1 MKNNRS
7 LKAMLSAI
15 WVSMTS
21 GLRSKGFR
29 RAVGMLLVV
38 ANLMTTTGMVLAKEM
53 DDETQETSSGIVAAI
68 TEEPSSETPGDPSE
82 ESSSGSSDATDTS
95 ETSESSEVPETS
107 DPSITDPDGS
117 SDPSD
122 SDPDVSSDATS
133 DTESLPDDSSDG
145 DSETSPDTSDTEA
158 PSESSNALK
167 DGMTSPLP
175 DDPSLMDPSMIA
187 NENTIMKTYKGDTY
201 SVVVAYGPETGI
213 PSDAQLSVSEIT
225 GGQQRDG
232 YCEKLSDVVDSENID
247 QARIF
252 DISLLV
258 SGVEVEP
265 KEGTA
270 VSVKI
275 ILNEVLDG
283 NISVVHLPEDKD
295 ADVVDTTSSSTD
307 KGMEIRFDAEGF
319 SAYAIVPGPSGS
331 GLEASYKRVTSL
343 DQLAEKGAPDK
354 GVYFGHPYGFSFT
367 DSQFSISNTRT
378 GISKTPIGENKV
390 IPYEPQP
397 GAVLY
402 FFERQGAADSNQ
414 FKIYCLDTDG
424 ETKKYLQQNADSL
437 KFATEANAS
446 VFTITAN
453 TQTWNK
459 TELAGVDY
467 TNTWDLVS
475 NGYYITSQNGCKVD
489 NNKGKSFAAYTKKD
503 EWMPMCFWYYEKSE
517 DDPYGLDGKTC
528 ALLNTKGGDA
538 GRTLQS
544 TPLNSTN
551 LASLQVA
558 VVTKTGTA
566 HQDKLYVSAE
576 ENATMWTFTW
586 VSEDKYYLQDESGK
600 YLTIT
605 SSGLSMS
612 TTPTTVRVVPGTGT
626 AAGQLSLMNGTDML
640 TFSGSADTG
649 FNINNNND
657 RWLYLA
663 EERDLTP
670 DYEKTYSAKKISVS
684 DPTLENGEQVIVYTR
699 RWVYDDAKGRYE
711 YKYYAIDHDGNL
723 VLCYESG
730 DYLQWTDNLINTLLW
745 DFTIYYNEG
754 YTSGKENENNYYELY
769 NEYSQKY
776 IAPQLTDGQ
785 ILSSSKIG
793 IQLDGRKRDRY
804 YSSIVAW
811 DDDGYAY
818 SSVIT
823 TDQRNIAAGD
833 FSEAEDFYFAII
845 QDDLTTD
852 VDLTTVDTVDNA
864 TYGIV
869 MKMQDFASKQSMTK
883 ILENLNNTDDYHHKG
898 MLSTKLE
905 NGYPTITETKQSL
918 TALFTNP
925 QEVNHLFIESTH
937 AATGYF
943 EYDSTQNFASL
954 NSSRTEFTVYQQLGT
969 HDNQQKTT
977 LQHGQFLPYNDL
989 TENHYAQNN
998 ALNLYNMNA
1007 RLNDNSAGR
1016 LPDSDPRK
1024 YEKLYRVDNPN
1035 LQFGMELTASFI
1047 QTPSGLDDWGHDIIY
1062 EFTGDDDFWLYV
1074 DDELVIDL
1082 GGCHSAMAGSI
1093 NFATGDVV
1101 VDGVHTTL
1109 KQIFYDN
1116 FYNRSL
1122 AENMSA
1128 ADAAAAAQ
1136 AYVDGLFVT
1145 NGKGGFVFRDYTSH
1159 TMRIFY
1165 LERGGGASNLHM
1177 KFNQSSVTPGKVVLG
1192 KKVSGIDDADSV
1204 MAQFP
1209 YQIFYTKKDDQAQI
1223 IECPI
1228 TGNTSGMSVVYRG
1241 TNDPVPF
1248 ESSCTIDGVP
1258 YSNVFF
1264 LKPGEECEITF
1275 PDNMVEYKI
1284 VECAVNTDIYQSV
1297 SVNNGS
1303 ETITT
1308 TTDSTNNRNNY
1319 SILYA
1324 KAKDRTNVMYDNAI
1338 NPAAVRTLNIQKKL
1352 YEEDGVT
1359 PISSTDVRFNF
1370 RLYLTGEY
1378 DDAITPQN
1386 KSGKEA
1392 YMYNYHVKDEN
1403 GNYCRWDS
1411 GSKDFVSLGK
1421 TVFSQLTREE
1431 KLSATFQTSMY
1442 GAISKIPA
1450 WYTVEVKGLMVG
1462 SHYMVEER
1470 DNEVPDGYSRRDYVY
1485 WSDADETSQSATSTG
1500 PYLDPYSGT
1509 MGTDVNPKVVVN
1521 NLKGYGLRVYKEWTD
1536 KDFMDSHADAFFAVY
1551 KSDGNGGYVLAHP
1564 DPTAQDSVHCIKTNK
1579 DTSYWYFEHLDTGLT
1594 LNDYVIREVELNGTY
1609 SVASNGVVTLDPSCV
1624 VTPIADGGKITI
1636 GGTMTGATSEVDY
1649 EYTVTYDQGS
1659 LVNGSNIRVD
1669 NVTNDRPGLGLTKT
1683 DWSGQGMLQ
1692 NAEFTLV
1699 SEDGT
1704 FRKRF
1709 VSDASGK
1716 ITKAFFVEGMV
1727 YHLTEIKTPTGYYC
1741 PIDEITVIFRNGQ
1754 FEVVDTSGDGFGIGT
1769 GTVTVGNDTVLA
1781 IKNKNYTLRVLKVDA
1796 DDDSPLQGAHFALHK
1811 QIKVGPVTMFDFD
1824 PVPGCADMV
1833 SNADGVLE
1841 ELDNTLPAGTY
1852 ELRELQAPLGYSPL
1866 PHNVRFVVGDTGGI
1880 TLLNNY
1886 ADVTVTSDDSVPG
1899 TMAFEMKI
1907 KDPSATKLLTVTKT
1921 VSGNMG
1927 SRDQK
1932 FDFTATFSDANGI
1945 AYQNGL
1951 VNVRYP
1957 DGTDATLTL
1966 NNNGSATFQLAHGES
1981 IQFALPPDTTY
1992 TITEGSN
1999 EYEATWS
2006 VDNGP
2011 AHSGKVATG
2020 VLTANQT
2027 VTFTNTKKAVI
2038 PTGID
2043 FTVKAILGAGLL
2055 LVIGASAFAVVSKRR
2070 RDEDDPENDDPIL
2083 KGIRR
2088 V

>member
-68 TEEPSSETPGDPSE
+68 TEEPSSETAGDPSE
-82 ESSSGSSDATDTS
+82 ESSSGSSDATDSS

-117 SDPSD
+117 SDLSD

-187 NENTIMKTYKGDTY
+187 NENTIMKTFKGDTY

-225 GGQQRDG
+225 SGQQRDG

-258 SGVEVEP
+258 NGVEVEP
-265 KEGTA
+265 KEGTS

-343 DQLAEKGAPDK
+343 NQLAEKGAPDK

-402 FFERQGAADSNQ
+402 FFERQGATDSNQ

-475 NGYYITSQNGCKVD
+475 NGYYITSQNGCKID
-489 NNKGKSFAAYTKKD
+489 GNKGKSFAAYAKKD

-544 TPLNSTN
+544 TPINSTN
-551 LASLQVA
+551 LASLQVS
-558 VVTKTGTA
+558 VVTKTGTS
-566 HQDKLYVSAE
+566 HQDKLYITTE

-586 VSEDKYYLQDESGK
+586 LTEDKYYITDEDGN

-612 TTPTTVRVVPGTGT
+612 TTPTAVHVIPGTGS
-626 AAGQLSLMNGTDML
+626 AAGQISLMNGTDML

-663 EERDLTP
+663 EERDLTS

-684 DPTLENGEQVIVYTR
+684 DPSLESGDQVIVYTR
-699 RWVYDDAKGRYE
+699 RWEYDSAKGKYE
-711 YKYYAIDHDGNL
+711 YKYYAIDHNGDL
-723 VLCYESG
+723 VQCYESG

-785 ILSSSKIG
+785 ILSDSEIG

-823 TDQRNIAAGD
+823 TDQENIAAGD

-845 QDDLTTD
+845 QDDLSSD
-852 VDLTTVDTVDNA
+852 VDLVEVDTVDNN

-869 MKMQDFASKQSMTK
+869 MKMQDFDSKDQLCRA
-883 ILENLNNTDDYHHKG
+883 LEDKAGKDVRDELHTG
-898 MLSTKLE
+898 ILSTKLE
-905 NGYPTITETKQSL
+905 DGYPTIIEGGASL
-918 TALFTNP
+918 ATLFDNP
-925 QEVNHLFIESTH
+925 TTVNHLFIESTH

-969 HDNQQKTT
+969 HDEQQKST

-989 TENHYAQNN
+989 DENHYSVKNP
-998 ALNLYNMNA
+998 LNLYNMNA
-1007 RLNDNSAGR
+1007 KLNDTVSGR

-1024 YEKLYRVDNPN
+1024 YERLYLVDHPN

-1093 NFATGDVV
+1093 NFATGRVIVNGEESD
-1101 VDGVHTTL
+1101 L
-1109 KQIFYDN
+1109 KTIFYNNYLGRDN
-1116 FYNRSL
+1116 HT
-1122 AENMSA
+1122 AEE
-1128 ADAAAAAQ
+1128 AQ

-1192 KKVSGIDDADSV
+1192 KKVSGIDDVDSV
-1204 MAQFP
+1204 MAEFP
-1209 YQIFYTKKDDQAQI
+1209 YQIFYTKKDDPAQI

-1248 ESSCTIDGVP
+1248 ESTCTIDGVD

-1284 VECAVNTDIYQSV
+1284 VECAVNSDLYEHVYVNSNEMQPTSV
-1297 SVNNGS
+1297 
-1303 ETITT
+1303 
-1308 TTDSTNNRNNY
+1308 DSNNRENY
-1319 SILYA
+1319 AIQYA
-1324 KAKDRTNVMYDNAI
+1324 KAKDRTNVQYDNAI

-1352 YEEDGVT
+1352 YKEDGVSELT
-1359 PISSTDVRFNF
+1359 SADVRFNF
-1370 RLYLTGEY
+1370 RLYLSGEY
-1378 DDAITPQN
+1378 DEAITPQN
-1386 KSGKEA
+1386 KSGHEA
-1392 YMYNYHVKDEN
+1392 YMYKYHVKDLN
-1403 GNYCRWDS
+1403 GNYCYWSSTD
-1411 GSKDFVSLGK
+1411 KDFRSLGK
-1421 TVFSQLTREE
+1421 TVFSDLNVAE
-1431 KLSATFQTSMY
+1431 KQSATFQTSMY
-1442 GAISKIPA
+1442 GSISKIPA
-1450 WYTVEVKGLMVG
+1450 GYTVEVKGLMVG

-1470 DNEVPDGYSRRDYVY
+1470 DNEVPDGYSRRDYYYYKEVDDDTY
-1485 WSDADETSQSATSTG
+1485 YDTST
-1500 PYLDPYSGT
+1500 DPYYGT

-1564 DPTAQDSVHCIKTNK
+1564 DPTAQDAVHCIKTNK

-1624 VTPIADGGKITI
+1624 VTPIADGGTITI
-1636 GGTMTGATSEVDY
+1636 RGTMTGATTDAAY
-1649 EYTVTYDQGS
+1649 DYTVTYEQGTMTA
-1659 LVNGSNIRVD
+1659 NSNVRVD
-1669 NVTNDRPGLGLTKT
+1669 HVTNDRPGLGLTKINWDNT
-1683 DWSGQGMLQ
+1683 ETLQ
-1692 NAEFTLV
+1692 NAEFTV
-1699 SEDGT
+1699 ISTDPAHP
-1704 FRKRF
+1704 FRKKF
-1709 VSDASGK
+1709 VSDEHGK
-1716 ITKAFFVEGMV
+1716 ITKAFFVEGTT
-1727 YHLTEIKTPTGYYC
+1727 YQLTEIKTPIGYYC
-1741 PIDEITVIFRNGQ
+1741 PTDSILVTYVNGEFVI
-1754 FEVVDTSGDGFGIGT
+1754 DTSASEYFGTTKVKSGD
-1769 GTVTVGNDTVLA
+1769 DTLLG
-1781 IKNKNYTLRVLKVDA
+1781 IKNMTYSLRVTKIDA
-1796 DDDSPLQGAHFALHK
+1796 TDNRPIEGAHFALHK
-1811 QIKVGPVTMFDFD
+1811 QIKVGPVTMFDYD
-1824 PVPGCADMV
+1824 PVPGYEDLV
-1833 SNADGVLE
+1833 SEADGLIPQ
-1841 ELDNTLPAGTY
+1841 LNNQLAPGTY
-1852 ELRELQAPLGYSPL
+1852 ELRETQAPLGYLPL

-1880 TLLNNY
+1880 TLLHNY
-1886 ADVTVTSDDSVPG
+1886 TDVSLESHREGEGV
-1899 TMAFEMKI
+1899 MAFEMKI
-1907 KDPSATKLLTVTKT
+1907 KDTTDGNILTVTKT
-1921 VSGNMG
+1921 VAGNMG

-1932 FDFTATFSDANGI
+1932 FDFTVTLQDANGDPFQSGNMN
-1945 AYQNGL
+1945 A
-1951 VNVRYP
+1951 RYG
-1957 DGTDATLTL
+1957 DGSEVTLTFD
-1966 NNNGSATFQLAHGES
+1966 NTGTAAFQLAHGES
-1981 IQFALPPDTTY
+1981 IRLALPSGTSY
-1992 TITEGSN
+1992 SVTEAVTD
-1999 EYEATWS
+1999 YDATWKLN
-2006 VDNGP
+2006 NGEVQTGRTS
-2011 AHSGKVATG
+2011 SGL
-2020 VLTANQT
+2020 LTEDKKIA
-2027 VTFTNTKKAVI
+2027 FTNTKNGVI

-2055 LVIGASAFAVVSKRR
+2055 LVIGASAFAVVSRRR
-2070 RDEDDPENDDPIL
+2070 RDEDDPEDGDPIL

>member
-95 ETSESSEVPETS
+95 ETSESSEVPEA
-107 DPSITDPDGS
+107 

-187 NENTIMKTYKGDTY
+187 NENTIMKTFRGDTY

-258 SGVEVEP
+258 NGIEVEP

-343 DQLAEKGAPDK
+343 NQLAEKGAPDK

-475 NGYYITSQNGCKVD
+475 NGYYITSQNGCKID
-489 NNKGKSFAAYTKKD
+489 GNKGKSFAAYAKKD

-544 TPLNSTN
+544 TPINSTN
-551 LASLQVA
+551 LASLQVS
-558 VVTKTGTA
+558 VVTKTGTS
-566 HQDKLYVSAE
+566 HQDKLYITTE

-586 VSEDKYYLQDESGK
+586 LTEDKYYITDEDGN

-612 TTPTTVRVVPGTGT
+612 TTPTAVHVIPGTGS
-626 AAGQLSLMNGTDML
+626 AAGQISLMNGTDML

-684 DPTLENGEQVIVYTR
+684 DPSLESGDQVIVYTR
-699 RWVYDDAKGRYE
+699 RWEYDSAKGKYE

-723 VLCYESG
+723 VQCYESG

-785 ILSSSKIG
+785 ILSDSEIG

-823 TDQRNIAAGD
+823 TDQENIAAGD

-845 QDDLTTD
+845 QDDLSSD
-852 VDLTTVDTVDNA
+852 VDLVEVDTVDNN

-869 MKMQDFASKQSMTK
+869 MKMRDFDSKDQLCRA
-883 ILENLNNTDDYHHKG
+883 LEDKAGKDVRDELHTG
-898 MLSTKLE
+898 ILSTKLE
-905 NGYPTITETKQSL
+905 DGYPTIIEGGASL
-918 TALFTNP
+918 ATLFDNP
-925 QEVNHLFIESTH
+925 TTVNHLFIESTH

-969 HDNQQKTT
+969 HDEQQKST

-989 TENHYAQNN
+989 DENHYSVKNP
-998 ALNLYNMNA
+998 LNLYNMNA
-1007 RLNDNSAGR
+1007 KLNDTVSGR

-1024 YEKLYRVDNPN
+1024 YERLYLVDHPN

-1093 NFATGDVV
+1093 NFATGRVIVNGEESD
-1101 VDGVHTTL
+1101 L
-1109 KQIFYDN
+1109 KTIFYNNYLGRDN
-1116 FYNRSL
+1116 HT
-1122 AENMSA
+1122 AEE
-1128 ADAAAAAQ
+1128 AQ

-1192 KKVSGIDDADSV
+1192 KKVSGIDDVDSV
-1204 MAQFP
+1204 MAEFP

-1275 PDNMVEYKI
+1275 PDNMVDYRI

-1319 SILYA
+1319 SIPYA
-1324 KAKDRTNVMYDNAI
+1324 KAKDRTNVMYDNTI

-1359 PISSTDVRFNF
+1359 KILSTDVRFNF
-1370 RLYLTGEY
+1370 RLYLSGEY
-1378 DDAITPQN
+1378 DEVITPQN
-1386 KSGKEA
+1386 KSGHEA
-1392 YMYNYHVKDEN
+1392 YMYNYHVKDQN
-1403 GNYCRWDS
+1403 GNYCYWSSTD
-1411 GSKDFVSLGK
+1411 KDFRSLGK

-1509 MGTDVNPKVVVN
+1509 MGTDVNPKVVVE

-1624 VTPIADGGKITI
+1624 VTPIADGGTITI
-1636 GGTMTGATSEVDY
+1636 RGTMTGATTDAAY
-1649 EYTVTYDQGS
+1649 DYTVTYEQGTMTA
-1659 LVNGSNIRVD
+1659 NSNVRVD
-1669 NVTNDRPGLGLTKT
+1669 HVTNDRPGLGLTKINWDNT
-1683 DWSGQGMLQ
+1683 ETLQ
-1692 NAEFTLV
+1692 NAEFTV
-1699 SEDGT
+1699 ISTDPAHP
-1704 FRKRF
+1704 FRKKF
-1709 VSDASGK
+1709 VSDEHGK
-1716 ITKAFFVEGMV
+1716 ITKAFFVEGTT
-1727 YHLTEIKTPTGYYC
+1727 YQLTEIKTPIGYYC
-1741 PIDEITVIFRNGQ
+1741 PTDSILVTYVNGEFVI
-1754 FEVVDTSGDGFGIGT
+1754 DTSASEYFGTTKVKSGD
-1769 GTVTVGNDTVLA
+1769 DTLLG
-1781 IKNKNYTLRVLKVDA
+1781 IKNMTYSLRVTKIDA
-1796 DDDSPLQGAHFALHK
+1796 TDNRPIEGAHFALHK
-1811 QIKVGPVTMFDFD
+1811 QIKVGPVTMFDYD
-1824 PVPGCADMV
+1824 PVPGYEDLV
-1833 SNADGVLE
+1833 SEADGLIPQ
-1841 ELDNTLPAGTY
+1841 LNNQLAPGTY
-1852 ELRELQAPLGYSPL
+1852 ELRETQAPLGYLPL

-1880 TLLNNY
+1880 TLLHNY
-1886 ADVTVTSDDSVPG
+1886 TDVSLESHREGEGV
-1899 TMAFEMKI
+1899 MAFEMKI
-1907 KDPSATKLLTVTKT
+1907 KDTTDGNFLTVTKT
-1921 VSGNMG
+1921 VAGNMG

-1932 FDFTATFSDANGI
+1932 FDFTVTLQDANGDPFPSGNMN
-1945 AYQNGL
+1945 A
-1951 VNVRYP
+1951 RYG
-1957 DGTDATLTL
+1957 DGSEVTLTFD
-1966 NNNGSATFQLAHGES
+1966 NTGTAAFQLAHGES
-1981 IQFALPPDTTY
+1981 IRLALPSGTSY
-1992 TITEGSN
+1992 SVTEAVTD
-1999 EYEATWS
+1999 YDATWKLN
-2006 VDNGP
+2006 NGEVQTGRT
-2011 AHSGKVATG
+2011 SSG
-2020 VLTANQT
+2020 VLTEDKKIA
-2027 VTFTNTKKAVI
+2027 FTNTKNGVI

-2055 LVIGASAFAVVSKRR
+2055 LVIGASAFAVVSRRR
-2070 RDEDDPENDDPIL
+2070 RDEDDPEDGNPIL

>member
-68 TEEPSSETPGDPSE
+68 TEEPSTETPGDPSE

-133 DTESLPDDSSDG
+133 DTESLPGDSSDG

-187 NENTIMKTYKGDTY
+187 NENTIMKTFKGDTY

-258 SGVEVEP
+258 NGVEVEP

-343 DQLAEKGAPDK
+343 NQLAEKGAPDK

-475 NGYYITSQNGCKVD
+475 NGYYITSQNGCKID
-489 NNKGKSFAAYTKKD
+489 GNKGKSFAAYAKKD

-544 TPLNSTN
+544 TPINSTN
-551 LASLQVA
+551 LASLQVS
-558 VVTKTGTA
+558 VVTKTGTS
-566 HQDKLYVSAE
+566 HQDKLYITTE

-586 VSEDKYYLQDESGK
+586 LTEDKYYITDEDGN

-612 TTPTTVRVVPGTGT
+612 TTPTAVHVIPGTGS
-626 AAGQLSLMNGTDML
+626 AAGQISLMNGTDML

-663 EERDLTP
+663 EERDLTS

-684 DPTLENGEQVIVYTR
+684 DPSLESGDQVIVYTR
-699 RWVYDDAKGRYE
+699 RWEYDSAKGKYE
-711 YKYYAIDHDGNL
+711 YKYYAIDHNGDL
-723 VLCYESG
+723 VQCYESG

-785 ILSSSKIG
+785 ILSDSEIG

-823 TDQRNIAAGD
+823 TDQENIAAGD

-845 QDDLTTD
+845 QDDLSSD
-852 VDLTTVDTVDNA
+852 VDLVEVDTVDNN

-869 MKMQDFASKQSMTK
+869 MKMQDFDSKDQLCRA
-883 ILENLNNTDDYHHKG
+883 LEDKAGKDVRDELHTG
-898 MLSTKLE
+898 ILSTKLE
-905 NGYPTITETKQSL
+905 DGYPTIIEGGASL
-918 TALFTNP
+918 ATLFDNP
-925 QEVNHLFIESTH
+925 TTVNHLFIESTH

-969 HDNQQKTT
+969 HDEQQKST

-989 TENHYAQNN
+989 DENHYSVKNP
-998 ALNLYNMNA
+998 LNLYNMNA
-1007 RLNDNSAGR
+1007 KLNDTVSGR

-1024 YEKLYRVDNPN
+1024 YERLYLVDHPN

-1093 NFATGDVV
+1093 NFATGRVIVNGEESD
-1101 VDGVHTTL
+1101 L
-1109 KQIFYDN
+1109 KTIFYNNYLGRDN
-1116 FYNRSL
+1116 HT
-1122 AENMSA
+1122 AEE
-1128 ADAAAAAQ
+1128 AQ

-1192 KKVSGIDDADSV
+1192 KKVSGIDDVDSV
-1204 MAQFP
+1204 MAEFP

-1248 ESSCTIDGVP
+1248 ESTCTIDGVD

-1284 VECAVNTDIYQSV
+1284 VECAVNSDLYEHVYVNSNEMQPTSV
-1297 SVNNGS
+1297 
-1303 ETITT
+1303 
-1308 TTDSTNNRNNY
+1308 DSNNRENY
-1319 SILYA
+1319 AIQYA
-1324 KAKDRTNVMYDNAI
+1324 KAKDRTNVQYDNAI

-1352 YEEDGVT
+1352 YKEDGVSELT
-1359 PISSTDVRFNF
+1359 SADVRFNF
-1370 RLYLTGEY
+1370 RLYLSGEY
-1378 DDAITPQN
+1378 DEAITPQN
-1386 KSGKEA
+1386 KSGHEA
-1392 YMYNYHVKDEN
+1392 YMYKYHVKDLN
-1403 GNYCRWDS
+1403 GNYCYWSSTD
-1411 GSKDFVSLGK
+1411 KDFRSLGK
-1421 TVFSQLTREE
+1421 TVFSDLNVAE
-1431 KLSATFQTSMY
+1431 KQSATFQTSMY
-1442 GAISKIPA
+1442 GSISKIPA
-1450 WYTVEVKGLMVG
+1450 GYTVEVKGLMVG

-1470 DNEVPDGYSRRDYVY
+1470 DNEVPDGYSRRDYYYYKEVDDDTY
-1485 WSDADETSQSATSTG
+1485 YDTST
-1500 PYLDPYSGT
+1500 DPYYGT

-1564 DPTAQDSVHCIKTNK
+1564 DPTAQDAVHCIKTNK

-1624 VTPIADGGKITI
+1624 VTPIADGGTITI
-1636 GGTMTGATSEVDY
+1636 RGTMTGATTDAAY
-1649 EYTVTYDQGS
+1649 DYTVTYEQGTMTA
-1659 LVNGSNIRVD
+1659 NSNVRVD
-1669 NVTNDRPGLGLTKT
+1669 HVTNDRPGLGLTKINWDNT
-1683 DWSGQGMLQ
+1683 ETLQ
-1692 NAEFTLV
+1692 NAEFTV
-1699 SEDGT
+1699 ISTDPAHP
-1704 FRKRF
+1704 FRKKF
-1709 VSDASGK
+1709 VSDEHGK
-1716 ITKAFFVEGMV
+1716 ITKAFFVEGTT
-1727 YHLTEIKTPTGYYC
+1727 YQLTEIKTPIGYYC
-1741 PIDEITVIFRNGQ
+1741 PTDSILVTYVNGEFVI
-1754 FEVVDTSGDGFGIGT
+1754 DTSASEYFGTTKVKSGD
-1769 GTVTVGNDTVLA
+1769 DTLLG
-1781 IKNKNYTLRVLKVDA
+1781 IKNMTYSLRVTKIDA
-1796 DDDSPLQGAHFALHK
+1796 TDNRPIEGAHFALHK
-1811 QIKVGPVTMFDFD
+1811 QIKVGPVTMFDYD
-1824 PVPGCADMV
+1824 PVPGYEDLV
-1833 SNADGVLE
+1833 SEADGLIPQ
-1841 ELDNTLPAGTY
+1841 LNNQLAPGTY
-1852 ELRELQAPLGYSPL
+1852 ELRETQAPLGYLPL

-1880 TLLNNY
+1880 TLLHNY
-1886 ADVTVTSDDSVPG
+1886 TDVSLESHREGEGV
-1899 TMAFEMKI
+1899 MAFEMKI
-1907 KDPSATKLLTVTKT
+1907 KDTTDGNILTVTKT
-1921 VSGNMG
+1921 VAGNMG

-1932 FDFTATFSDANGI
+1932 FDFTVTLQDANGDPFQSGNMN
-1945 AYQNGL
+1945 A
-1951 VNVRYP
+1951 RYG
-1957 DGTDATLTL
+1957 DGSEVTLTFD
-1966 NNNGSATFQLAHGES
+1966 NTGTAAFQLAHGES
-1981 IQFALPPDTTY
+1981 IRLALPSGTSY
-1992 TITEGSN
+1992 SVTEAVTD
-1999 EYEATWS
+1999 YDATWKLN
-2006 VDNGP
+2006 NGEVQTGRTS
-2011 AHSGKVATG
+2011 SGL
-2020 VLTANQT
+2020 LTEDKKIA
-2027 VTFTNTKKAVI
+2027 FTNTKNGVI

-2055 LVIGASAFAVVSKRR
+2055 LVIGASAFAVVSRRR
-2070 RDEDDPENDDPIL
+2070 RDEDDPEDGDPIL

>member
-7 LKAMLSAI
+7 FAAMLSAL

-21 GLRSKGFR
+21 GFRSKGFR
-29 RAVGMLLVV
+29 RAVGLLLVV
-38 ANLMTTTGMVLAKEM
+38 ANLMTSTGLVLAKEM
-53 DDETQETSSGIVAAI
+53 DDETSETTSGIVTEL
-68 TEEPSSETPGDPSE
+68 TEETP
-82 ESSSGSSDATDTS
+82 S
-95 ETSESSEVPETS
+95 ETSEEETSEETSSDKEDPSDTSDSSENSDTDVTESDETS
-107 DPSITDPDGS
+107 DTDEPSDTDET
-117 SDPSD
+117 PSD
-122 SDPDVSSDATS
+122 SDEATI
-133 DTESLPDDSSDG
+133 PDDSDQV
-145 DSETSPDTSDTEA
+145 TVPDTSDETTSADPTEE
-158 PSESSNALK
+158 PESK
-167 DGMTSPLP
+167 
-175 DDPSLMDPSMIA
+175 
-187 NENTIMKTYKGDTY
+187 KTELFFEDDTY
-201 SVVVAYGPETGI
+201 SVFVSYGPETGI
-213 PSDAQLSVSEIT
+213 PSNARLVVNEILAPEMIAE
-225 GGQQRDG
+225 
-232 YCEKLSDVVDSENID
+232 YSEKLSEVMDADSCEN
-247 QARIF
+247 ARFF
-252 DISLLV
+252 DISLMCND
-258 SGVEVEP
+258 VECEP
-265 KEGTA
+265 AEGTT

-275 ILNEVLDG
+275 VLKEVVEND
-283 NISVVHLPEDKD
+283 ISVVHLPDDQEGT
-295 ADVVDTTSSSTD
+295 VVDNFSNHSLEGT
-307 KGMEIRFDAEGF
+307 EVNFEAEGF
-319 SAYAIVPGPSGS
+319 SAYAIVQGPAAG
-331 GLEASYKRVTSL
+331 GLDASYSRVASL
-343 DQLAEKGAPDK
+343 DELAVKGAEGN
-354 GVYFGHPYGFSFT
+354 GVYFGHPFGFAFT
-367 DSQFSISNTRT
+367 DQEITIAGSRK
-378 GISKTPIGENKV
+378 GILKTPVQTSKVVPFVPGE
-390 IPYEPQP
+390 

-402 FFERQGAADSNQ
+402 YFERQGENSNQ

-424 ETKKYLQQNADSL
+424 TTKKYLKQNDTSL
-437 KFATEANAS
+437 
-446 VFTITAN
+446 VFTTSATAATVFTFTEN
-453 TQTWNK
+453 TTSGPDFNK
-459 TELAGVDY
+459 PALTDIDFS
-467 TNTWDLVS
+467 NTWDIES
-475 NGYYITSQNGCKVD
+475 NGYYLTSQNGNKIENN
-489 NNKGKSFAAYTKKD
+489 NNKGKAFAAWAEHD
-503 EWMPMCFWYYEKSE
+503 GWMPMCFWYYEKK
-517 DDPYGLDGKTC
+517 DTDPYGLNGKTV

-558 VVTKTGTA
+558 VVTKTGTS
-566 HQDKLYVSAE
+566 HMDKLYVSAE
-576 ENATMWTFTW
+576 DNATMWTFTW
-586 VSEDKYYLQDESGK
+586 VREDMYYLQDESGK

-612 TTPTTVRVVPGTGT
+612 TTPTTVRVVPGTNESS
-626 AAGQLSLMNGTDML
+626 GQISLMNGTDML

-649 FNINNNND
+649 FNVNNDTTTTKD

-670 DYEKTYSAKKISVS
+670 DYEKTYSARKISVS
-684 DPTLENGEQVIVYTR
+684 DPALENGEQVIVYTR
-699 RWVYDDAKGRYE
+699 RWEYDDAKKRYE

-723 VLCYESG
+723 VRCYESG

-776 IAPQLTDGQ
+776 IAPQLSDGQ

-823 TDQRNIAAGD
+823 TDQENIAAGV

-869 MKMQDFASKQSMTK
+869 MKMQDFDSKDQLCRA
-883 ILENLNNTDDYHHKG
+883 LEDKAGKDVRDELHTG
-898 MLSTKLE
+898 ILSTKLE
-905 NGYPTITETKQSL
+905 DGYPTIIEGGASL
-918 TALFTNP
+918 ATLFDNP
-925 QEVNHLFIESTH
+925 TTVNHLFIESTH

-969 HDNQQKTT
+969 HDEQQKST

-989 TENHYAQNN
+989 DENHYSVKNP
-998 ALNLYNMNA
+998 LNLYNMNA
-1007 RLNDNSAGR
+1007 KLNDTVSGR

-1024 YEKLYRVDNPN
+1024 YERLYLVDHPN

-1093 NFATGDVV
+1093 NFATGRVIVNGEESD
-1101 VDGVHTTL
+1101 L
-1109 KQIFYDN
+1109 KTIFYNNYLGRDN
-1116 FYNRSL
+1116 HT
-1122 AENMSA
+1122 AEE
-1128 ADAAAAAQ
+1128 AQ

-1192 KKVSGIDDADSV
+1192 KKVSGIDDVDSV
-1204 MAQFP
+1204 MAEFP

-1248 ESSCTIDGVP
+1248 ESSCTIDGVVYP
-1258 YSNVFF
+1258 NVFF

-1284 VECAVNTDIYQSV
+1284 VECAVNSDLYEHVYVNSNEMQPTSV
-1297 SVNNGS
+1297 
-1303 ETITT
+1303 
-1308 TTDSTNNRNNY
+1308 DSNNRENY
-1319 SILYA
+1319 AIQYA
-1324 KAKDRTNVMYDNAI
+1324 KAKDRTNVQYDNAI

-1352 YEEDGVT
+1352 FEEDGVR

-1370 RLYLTGEY
+1370 RLYLSGEY
-1378 DDAITPQN
+1378 DEVITPQN
-1386 KSGKEA
+1386 KSGHEA
-1392 YMYNYHVKDEN
+1392 YMYNYHVKDQN
-1403 GNYCRWDS
+1403 GNYCYWSSTD
-1411 GSKDFVSLGK
+1411 KDFRSLGK
-1421 TVFSQLTREE
+1421 TVFSDLTVAE
-1431 KLSATFQTSMY
+1431 KQSATFQTSMY

-1509 MGTDVNPKVVVN
+1509 MGTDVNPKVVVE

-1564 DPTAQDSVHCIKTNK
+1564 DSTAQDSVHCIKTNK
-1579 DTSYWYFEHLDTGLT
+1579 DTSYWYFEHLDTGLN

-1683 DWSGQGMLQ
+1683 DWQGVNMLQ
-1692 NAEFTLV
+1692 NAEFTVV
-1699 SEDGT
+1699 STDPAHP
-1704 FRKRF
+1704 FRKKF
-1709 VSDASGK
+1709 VSDSNGH
-1716 ITKAFFVEGMV
+1716 ITKAFFVPGTIYE
-1727 YHLTEIKTPTGYYC
+1727 LTEIKTPVGYYC
-1741 PIDEITVIFRNGQ
+1741 PTDSIKVKFIDDVQGFEI
-1754 FEVVDTSGDGFGIGT
+1754 DTSSSNYFGTSVVQQGD
-1769 GTVTVGNDTVLA
+1769 DTLLS
-1781 IKNKNYTLRVLKVDA
+1781 IWNMTYTLRVLKVDA

-1811 QIKVGPVTMFDFD
+1811 QIKVGPVTMFDYD
-1824 PVPGCADMV
+1824 PVPGYADMV

-1866 PHNVRFVVGDTGGI
+1866 SHNVRFVVGDTGGI

-1907 KDPSATKLLTVTKT
+1907 KDPSTTKLLTVTKT
-1921 VSGNMG
+1921 VTGNMG

-1932 FDFTATFSDANGI
+1932 FDFTATFKDSNGI

-1951 VNVRYP
+1951 VNVRYS
-1957 DGTDATLTL
+1957 DGTEATLTL
-1966 NNNGSATFQLAHGES
+1966 NNNGSTTFQLAHGET
-1981 IQFALPPDTTY
+1981 IQFALPPDTKY
-1992 TITEGSN
+1992 TITEGAN
-1999 EYEATWS
+1999 EYEATWK
-2006 VDNGP
+2006 VNNEP
-2011 AHSGKVATG
+2011 THSGKVATG

-2055 LVIGASAFAVVSKRR
+2055 LVIGASAFAVVSRRR
-2070 RDEDDPENDDPIL
+2070 RDEDDPEDGDPIL

>member
-95 ETSESSEVPETS
+95 ETSESSEVPEA
-107 DPSITDPDGS
+107 

-133 DTESLPDDSSDG
+133 DTESLPGDSSDG

-187 NENTIMKTYKGDTY
+187 NENTIMKTFRGDTY

-258 SGVEVEP
+258 NGIEVEP

-295 ADVVDTTSSSTD
+295 ADVVDTTSNSTD

-343 DQLAEKGAPDK
+343 NQLAEKGAPDK

-475 NGYYITSQNGCKVD
+475 NGYYITSQNGCKID
-489 NNKGKSFAAYTKKD
+489 GNKGKSFAAYAKKD

-544 TPLNSTN
+544 TPINSTN
-551 LASLQVA
+551 LASLQVS
-558 VVTKTGTA
+558 VVTKTGTS
-566 HQDKLYVSAE
+566 HQDKLYITTE

-586 VSEDKYYLQDESGK
+586 LTEDKYYITDEDGN

-612 TTPTTVRVVPGTGT
+612 TTPTAVHVIPGTGS
-626 AAGQLSLMNGTDML
+626 AAGQISLMNGTDML

-684 DPTLENGEQVIVYTR
+684 DPSLESGDQVIVYTR
-699 RWVYDDAKGRYE
+699 RWEYDSAKGKYE
-711 YKYYAIDHDGNL
+711 YKYYAIDHNGDL
-723 VLCYESG
+723 VQCYESG

-785 ILSSSKIG
+785 ILSDSEIG

-823 TDQRNIAAGD
+823 TDQENIAAGD

-845 QDDLTTD
+845 QDDLSSD
-852 VDLTTVDTVDNA
+852 VDLVEVDTVDNN

-869 MKMQDFASKQSMTK
+869 MKMRDFDSKDQLCRA
-883 ILENLNNTDDYHHKG
+883 LEDKAGKDVRDELHTG
-898 MLSTKLE
+898 ILSTKLE
-905 NGYPTITETKQSL
+905 DGYPTIIEGGASL
-918 TALFTNP
+918 ATLFDNP
-925 QEVNHLFIESTH
+925 TTVNHLFIESTH

-969 HDNQQKTT
+969 HDEQQKST

-989 TENHYAQNN
+989 DENHYSVKNP
-998 ALNLYNMNA
+998 LNLYNMNA
-1007 RLNDNSAGR
+1007 KLNDTVSGR

-1024 YEKLYRVDNPN
+1024 YERLYLVDHPN

-1093 NFATGDVV
+1093 NFATGRVIVNGEESD
-1101 VDGVHTTL
+1101 L
-1109 KQIFYDN
+1109 KTIFYNNYLGRDN
-1116 FYNRSL
+1116 HT
-1122 AENMSA
+1122 AEE
-1128 ADAAAAAQ
+1128 AQ

-1192 KKVSGIDDADSV
+1192 KKVSGIDDVDSV
-1204 MAQFP
+1204 MAEFP

-1248 ESSCTIDGVP
+1248 ESSCTIDGVVYP
-1258 YSNVFF
+1258 NVFF

-1284 VECAVNTDIYQSV
+1284 VECAVNSDLYEHVYVNSNEMQPTSV
-1297 SVNNGS
+1297 
-1303 ETITT
+1303 
-1308 TTDSTNNRNNY
+1308 DSNNRENY
-1319 SILYA
+1319 AIQYA
-1324 KAKDRTNVMYDNAI
+1324 KAKDRTNVQYDNAI

-1352 YEEDGVT
+1352 YKEDGVSELT
-1359 PISSTDVRFNF
+1359 SADVRFNF
-1370 RLYLTGEY
+1370 RLYLSGEY
-1378 DDAITPQN
+1378 DEAITPQN
-1386 KSGKEA
+1386 KSGHEA
-1392 YMYNYHVKDEN
+1392 YMYKYHVKDLN
-1403 GNYCRWDS
+1403 GNYCYWSSTD
-1411 GSKDFVSLGK
+1411 KDFRSLGK
-1421 TVFSQLTREE
+1421 TVFSDLTVAE
-1431 KLSATFQTSMY
+1431 KQSATFQTSMY
-1442 GAISKIPA
+1442 GSISKIPA
-1450 WYTVEVKGLMVG
+1450 GYTVEVKGLMVG

-1470 DNEVPDGYSRRDYVY
+1470 DNEVPDGYSRRDYYYYKKVDDDTY
-1485 WSDADETSQSATSTG
+1485 YDTST
-1500 PYLDPYSGT
+1500 DPYYGT

-1649 EYTVTYDQGS
+1649 EYTVTYEQGTMTA
-1659 LVNGSNIRVD
+1659 NSNVRVD
-1669 NVTNDRPGLGLTKT
+1669 HVTNDRPGLGLTKINWDNT
-1683 DWSGQGMLQ
+1683 ETLQ
-1692 NAEFTLV
+1692 NAEFTV
-1699 SEDGT
+1699 ISTDPAHP
-1704 FRKRF
+1704 FRKKF
-1709 VSDASGK
+1709 VSDEHGK
-1716 ITKAFFVEGMV
+1716 ITKAFFVEGTT
-1727 YHLTEIKTPTGYYC
+1727 YQLTEIKTPIGYYC
-1741 PIDEITVIFRNGQ
+1741 PTDSILVTYVNGEFVI
-1754 FEVVDTSGDGFGIGT
+1754 DTSASEYFGTTKVKSGD
-1769 GTVTVGNDTVLA
+1769 DTLLG
-1781 IKNKNYTLRVLKVDA
+1781 IKNMTYSLRVTKIDA
-1796 DDDSPLQGAHFALHK
+1796 TDNRPIEGAHFALHK
-1811 QIKVGPVTMFDFD
+1811 QIKVGPVTMFDYD
-1824 PVPGCADMV
+1824 PVPGYEDLV
-1833 SNADGVLE
+1833 SEADGLIPQ
-1841 ELDNTLPAGTY
+1841 LNNQLAPGTY
-1852 ELRELQAPLGYSPL
+1852 ELRETQAPLGYLPL

-1880 TLLNNY
+1880 TLLHNY
-1886 ADVTVTSDDSVPG
+1886 TDVSLESHREGEGV
-1899 TMAFEMKI
+1899 MAFEMKI
-1907 KDPSATKLLTVTKT
+1907 KDTTDGNILTVTKT
-1921 VSGNMG
+1921 VAGNMG

-1932 FDFTATFSDANGI
+1932 FDFAVTLQDANGVPFPSGNMN
-1945 AYQNGL
+1945 A
-1951 VNVRYP
+1951 RYG
-1957 DGTDATLTL
+1957 DGSEVTLTFD
-1966 NNNGSATFQLAHGES
+1966 NTGTAAFQLAHGES
-1981 IQFALPPDTTY
+1981 IRLALPSGTSY
-1992 TITEGSN
+1992 SVTEAVTD
-1999 EYEATWS
+1999 YDATWKLN
-2006 VDNGP
+2006 NGEVQTGRT
-2011 AHSGKVATG
+2011 SSG
-2020 VLTANQT
+2020 VLTEDKKIA
-2027 VTFTNTKKAVI
+2027 FTNTKNGVI

-2055 LVIGASAFAVVSKRR
+2055 LVIGASAFAVVSRRR
-2070 RDEDDPENDDPIL
+2070 RDEDDPEDGDSFL

>member
-1 MKNNRS
+1 
-7 LKAMLSAI
+7 MLSAL

-21 GLRSKGFR
+21 GFRSKGFR
-29 RAVGMLLVV
+29 RAVGLLLVV
-38 ANLMTTTGMVLAKEM
+38 ANLMTSTGLVLAKEM
-53 DDETQETSSGIVAAI
+53 DDETSETTSGIVTEL
-68 TEEPSSETPGDPSE
+68 TEETP
-82 ESSSGSSDATDTS
+82 S
-95 ETSESSEVPETS
+95 ETSEEETSEETSSDKEDPSDTSDSSETS
-107 DPSITDPDGS
+107 DTDVTESDETSDTDEPSDTDET
-117 SDPSD
+117 PSD
-122 SDPDVSSDATS
+122 SDEATI
-133 DTESLPDDSSDG
+133 PDDSDQV
-145 DSETSPDTSDTEA
+145 TVPDTSDETTSADPTEE
-158 PSESSNALK
+158 PESN
-167 DGMTSPLP
+167 
-175 DDPSLMDPSMIA
+175 
-187 NENTIMKTYKGDTY
+187 KTELFFEDDTY
-201 SVVVAYGPETGI
+201 SVFVSYGPETGI
-213 PSDAQLSVSEIT
+213 PSNARLVVNEILAPEMIAE
-225 GGQQRDG
+225 
-232 YCEKLSDVVDSENID
+232 YSEKLSEVMDAEDCEN
-247 QARIF
+247 ARFF
-252 DISLLV
+252 DISLMCND
-258 SGVEVEP
+258 VECEP
-265 KEGTA
+265 AEGTT

-275 ILNEVLDG
+275 VLKEVVEND
-283 NISVVHLPEDKD
+283 ISVVHLPDDQEGT
-295 ADVVDTTSSSTD
+295 VVDNFSNHSLEGT
-307 KGMEIRFDAEGF
+307 EVNFEAEGF
-319 SAYAIVPGPSGS
+319 SAYAIVPGPAAGGLGS
-331 GLEASYKRVTSL
+331 SYRRVTTL
-343 DQLAEKGAPDK
+343 NELVEKGAPGA
-354 GVYFGHPYGFSFT
+354 GVYFGHPYGFTFT
-367 DSQFSISNTRT
+367 DTQFDFSDGSRS
-378 GISKTPIGENKV
+378 GILKTPIGPGKV
-390 IPYEPQP
+390 IPYAPQA

-402 FFERQGAADSNQ
+402 YFERQGGANSNQ
-414 FKIYCLDTDG
+414 FKIYCLDTNG
-424 ETKKYLQQNADSL
+424 TTKKYLKQNGTSL
-437 KFATEANAS
+437 IFTTTESSATA
-446 VFTITAN
+446 FTITAN
-453 TQTWNK
+453 TQTNADFKK
-459 TELAGVDY
+459 TELDGVDF
-467 TNTWDLVS
+467 TNTWDIES
-475 NGYYITSQNGCKVD
+475 NGYYITSQNGDKLEG
-489 NNKGKSFAAYTKKD
+489 NNKGRSFAAYKPKD
-503 EWMPMCFWYYEKSE
+503 GWMPMCFWYYEPQE
-517 DDPYGLDGKTC
+517 HDPYGLNGKTA

-544 TPLNSTN
+544 TALNSTN

-586 VSEDKYYLQDESGK
+586 VSEDNYYLQDESGK

-811 DDDGYAY
+811 DDDSYAY

-823 TDQRNIAAGD
+823 TDQENIAAGD

-852 VDLTTVDTVDNA
+852 VDLTTVDTVDNN

-869 MKMQDFASKQSMTK
+869 MKMQDFRSKEDMCWT
-883 ILENLNNTDDYHHKG
+883 LEQLHANEVSDRHHTNI
-898 MLSTKLE
+898 LSTKLGE
-905 NGYPTITETKQSL
+905 NGYPTITEGGASL
-918 TALFTNP
+918 NTLFTTP
-925 QEVNHLFIESTH
+925 KTVNHLFIESTH

-954 NSSRTEFTVYQQLGT
+954 NDSETEFTVYQQLGT
-969 HDNQQKTT
+969 HDDQQKTT
-977 LQHGQFLPYNDL
+977 LQHGQFLPYNKL
-989 TENHYAQNN
+989 TENHYAQKN

-1093 NFATGDVV
+1093 NFATGRVIVNGEESD
-1101 VDGVHTTL
+1101 L
-1109 KQIFYDN
+1109 KTIFYNNYLGRDN
-1116 FYNRSL
+1116 HT
-1122 AENMSA
+1122 AEE
-1128 ADAAAAAQ
+1128 AQ

-1192 KKVSGIDDADSV
+1192 KKVSGIDDVDSV
-1204 MAQFP
+1204 MAEFP
-1209 YQIFYTKKDDQAQI
+1209 FQIFYTKKDDQAQI

-1248 ESSCTIDGVP
+1248 ESSCTIDGVD

-1324 KAKDRTNVMYDNAI
+1324 KAKDRTNVQYDNKI

-1352 YEEDGVT
+1352 FEEDGVK

-1386 KSGKEA
+1386 KSGHEA
-1392 YMYNYHVKDEN
+1392 YMYNYHVKDQN
-1403 GNYCRWDS
+1403 GNYCYWSSTD
-1411 GSKDFVSLGK
+1411 KDFRSLGK
-1421 TVFSQLTREE
+1421 TVFSDLTVAE
-1431 KLSATFQTSMY
+1431 KQSATFQTSMY

-1683 DWSGQGMLQ
+1683 DWQGVNMLQ
-1692 NAEFTLV
+1692 NAEFTVV
-1699 SEDGT
+1699 STDPT
-1704 FRKRF
+1704 HPFRKRF
-1709 VSDASGK
+1709 VSDSNGH
-1716 ITKAFFVEGMV
+1716 ITKAFFVPGTIYE
-1727 YHLTEIKTPTGYYC
+1727 LTEIKTPVGYYC
-1741 PIDEITVIFRNGQ
+1741 PTDSIKVKFIDDVQGFVI
-1754 FEVVDTSGDGFGIGT
+1754 DTSSSNYFGTSVVQQGD
-1769 GTVTVGNDTVLA
+1769 DTLLS
-1781 IKNKNYTLRVLKVDA
+1781 IWNMTYSLRVLKVDA

-1811 QIKVGPVTMFDFD
+1811 QIKVGPVTMFDYD
-1824 PVPGCADMV
+1824 PLPGYADMV

-1866 PHNVRFVVGDTGGI
+1866 SHNVRFVVGDTGGI

-1899 TMAFEMKI
+1899 TMSFEMKI

-1921 VSGNMG
+1921 VTGNMG

-1957 DGTDATLTL
+1957 DGTDATVTL

-1999 EYEATWS
+1999 EYEAAWS

-2055 LVIGASAFAVVSKRR
+2055 LLIGASAFAVVSRRR
-2070 RDEDDPENDDPIL
+2070 RDEDDPEDGDSFL